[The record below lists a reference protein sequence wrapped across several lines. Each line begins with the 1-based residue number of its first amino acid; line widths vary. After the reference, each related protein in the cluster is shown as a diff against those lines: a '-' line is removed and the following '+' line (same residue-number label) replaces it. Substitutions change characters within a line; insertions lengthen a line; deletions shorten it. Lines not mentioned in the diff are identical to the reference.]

1 MKKRPPAD
9 LKTTRAPKPLKSTKV
24 GFRILVFYDSVLEV
38 LGIDPATEPADRPK
52 TVTVKRAQELTGLCE
67 RTVFRM
73 IAAGRAEQ
81 ESRADAA

>member
-1 MKKRPPAD
+1 MKKLPPAD

-38 LGIDPATEPADRPK
+38 LGIDPETEPNRPK

-81 ESRADAA
+81 VRENAAA